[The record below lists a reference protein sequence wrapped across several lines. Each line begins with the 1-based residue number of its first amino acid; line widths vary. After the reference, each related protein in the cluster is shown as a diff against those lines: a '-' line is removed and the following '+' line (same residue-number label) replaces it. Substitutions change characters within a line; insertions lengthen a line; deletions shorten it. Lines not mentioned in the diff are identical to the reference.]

1 MADPLG
7 TIGIAPR
14 PPSTDLDL
22 AADGGPVFMD
32 RLRLLGEAKDAAAR
46 ALRELKLGEKAADAF
61 KRADQMKKAAE
72 DALVNAGQD
81 VFDAARKAEEARAL
95 AKAIIADANKRSADA
110 EARLATV
117 ERAEQDVMKERA
129 LLRAAEKSAAAAS
142 SAAAAVK
149 KKFEAKLA
157 GLKAGLDEIL
167 AEDAKR

>member
-61 KRADQMKKAAE
+61 KKAEQMKKAAE

-129 LLRAAEKSAAAAS
+129 LVRATEKAAATTKKDYE
-142 SAAAAVK
+142 VK
-149 KKFEAKLA
+149 KANLQAKLDR
-157 GLKAGLDEIL
+157 LIVEII
-167 AEDAKR
+167 A